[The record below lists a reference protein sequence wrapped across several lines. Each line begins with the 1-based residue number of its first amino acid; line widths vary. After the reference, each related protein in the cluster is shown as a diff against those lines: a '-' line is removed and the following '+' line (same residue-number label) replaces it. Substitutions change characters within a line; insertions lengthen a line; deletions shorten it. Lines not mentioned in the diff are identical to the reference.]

1 MKKTSIHRWI
11 KINGIALVILAAH
24 SAWAAKNG
32 KIVSDQAKVFEF
44 PRMDAAL
51 VSTVSIDSPVQIS
64 NQQTNGFFKVRI
76 PGGQVGWIFGTD
88 VLVTTPEMN
97 PKLTEKIN
105 QSMTERSPDREEF
118 QAHAAAPASDDRSRL
133 QIYGGIQT
141 IPYSGLPGS
150 VDASDAQSGIGV
162 DLETQFQ
169 WWSMLYGT
177 ARLEY
182 LSHSG
187 SIVRFKSLPIL
198 VGLSFVPISTYFFRF
213 GIGFSGGITPLT
225 SFVITKNDLKA
236 EYSSIDWIALG
247 NVQTSFR
254 LSKRIALLLSAEYR
268 MHQMNAP
275 ASSDPEGLLLPAY
288 TVDFGG
294 IAYRAGFEFRF

>member
-1 MKKTSIHRWI
+1 MKTNHPMMWLRIPFMAFLLFVTQSA
-11 KINGIALVILAAH
+11 GAAR
-24 SAWAAKNG
+24 NG
-32 KIVSDQAKVFEF
+32 KIITDQARVFEF

-51 VSTVSIDSPVQIS
+51 VNTVPVDSPVQVS

-76 PGGQVGWIFGTD
+76 PGGQVGWVFGSD

-97 PKLTEKIN
+97 PQLTEKIN
-105 QSMTERSPDREEF
+105 KSTTERTPEGEQF
-118 QAHAAAPASDDRSRL
+118 QAQAPTPASDDRSRL

-141 IPYSGLPGS
+141 IGFSGVPSS
-150 VDASDAQSGIGV
+150 VDVTDAKNGIGV

-187 SIVRFKSLPIL
+187 SIVRFRSLPIL

-213 GIGFSGGITPLT
+213 GIGVSGGITPLT

-236 EYSSIDWIALG
+236 DYSSIDWIALG

-254 LSKRIALLLSAEYR
+254 LSKRIALFMSGEYR

-275 ASSDPEGLLLPAY
+275 ASSDPDGLLLPAF
-288 TVDFGG
+288 TANFGG